1 MYMYRA
7 LLRNIHMHV
16 SPVDEVFSLA
26 WNCTAC
32 FLLLEHTS
40 SGRMA
45 FRGRIKGFVLE
56 VCGVVVGKE
65 GGWWMKFEYSRS
77 FRGQSSLGGAS

>member
-1 MYMYRA
+1 
-7 LLRNIHMHV
+7 
-16 SPVDEVFSLA
+16 
-26 WNCTAC
+26 
-32 FLLLEHTS
+32 
-40 SGRMA
+40 MA

-77 FRGQSSLGGAS
+77 FRGQSSLGKGRGRVVMAVRLRGGYFVR